1 MSQLKL
7 TADSGGGTVAL
18 KGPSST
24 ASNAAIE
31 LTLPGT
37 SNATLLTSASTT
49 GKVLQFQ
56 SVKYDT
62 YLSTSSTSYIDSGL
76 TCNIQPVATGSK
88 IVIVGRIQ
96 LTKFNY
102 TCVARLLRDSTE
114 IGSNSDSGTN
124 TDLFTYYTNS
134 YASLGVPFMMDD
146 SPSYSLGDTLTY
158 KLQIKSDGGTA
169 TIYVN
174 GHNNNTGSY
183 YSVSYMSLME
193 VAA

>member
-49 GKVLQFQ
+49 GKVLQFD
-56 SVKYDT
+56 SVKWGT
-62 YLSTSSTSYIDSGL
+62 YTSTTSTSYIDTGL
-76 TCNIQPVATGSK
+76 TINITPVSATST
-88 IVIVGRIQ
+88 IAIVGRIQ
-96 LTKFNY
+96 LTKTSY
-102 TCVARLLRDSTE
+102 TAIARLLRDSTE
-114 IGSNSDSGTN
+114 IGSNPDTGTN
-124 TDLFTYYTNS
+124 SDLFTFYSQNS
-134 YASLGVPFMMDD
+134 YMSIGIPFMHDD
-146 SPSYSLGDTLTY
+146 DGHDTTSQITY
-158 KLQIKSDGGTA
+158 KLQIKSDGGNTL
-169 TIYVN
+169 YMN

-183 YSVSYMSLME
+183 HSMSYMSVME
-193 VAA
+193 IAA

>member
-1 MSQLKL
+1 MRQLKL

>member
-1 MSQLKL
+1 MSATLNTTNIKHASSSSNNIVL
-7 TADSGGGTVAL
+7 ASDGSTTISNLSGGG
-18 KGPSST
+18 K
-24 ASNAAIE
+24 I
-31 LTLPGT
+31 
-37 SNATLLTSASTT
+37 
-49 GKVLQFQ
+49 LQFQ

-62 YLSTSSTSYIDSGL
+62 YLSTSSTSYVDSGL

-102 TCVARLLRDSTE
+102 TCIARLLRDSTE
-114 IGSNSDSGTN
+114 IGSNSNSGTN
-124 TDLFTYYTNS
+124 TDLFTFYTNS

-174 GHNNNTGSY
+174 GHNNNTDSY

>member
-31 LTLPGT
+31 LTVPGT